1 MKIVVIGGTGLI
13 GSKTVA
19 ILREGGHEV
28 LAASPNTGVNSI
40 TGEGLK
46 EAMAGTQVVI
56 DLANSPSFEDK
67 AVLEFFET
75 SGRNLHAAEA
85 AAGVRHHIAL
95 SIVGTDRTPDN
106 GYFRAKVAQEKLIE
120 TSGIPYT
127 IIRSTQ
133 FLEFLGAIAASSA
146 DGNMVRL
153 SPGLFQ
159 PIAADDVAAI
169 VADVA
174 LAAPRNGIVEIAGP
188 ERAPFN
194 EIVAR
199 YLKAVGDPREVVS
212 DPEARYW
219 GGRVEERSLVPL
231 GEARLGR
238 IGFDEWL
245 PHRDVHCMVRQREFI
260 FYDSGYHRAS
270 PDAGAKAISHRAG
283 LQDVGQLLALALRD
297 SGRTAGAVSFQNS
310 LHPINLPALQ
320 PQANIRA
327 MNFKDISNFGSGSA
341 LHIESHGVKPV
352 SHPIRTIA
360 QGLLA
365 ELNQLLNFL
374 GSSTDLY
381 RSHATSCLS
390 VTCYMMS
397 CYLCNPIYQAFV
409 A

>member
-13 GSKTVA
+13 GSKVVEK
-19 ILREGGHEV
+19 LKQKGHEAI
-28 LAASPNTGVNSI
+28 AAAPNTGVNTI

-46 EAMAGTQVVI
+46 EAMAGAQVVL

-75 SGRNLHAAEA
+75 SGRNLLAAEA
-85 AAGVRHHIAL
+85 AAGVRHHVAL
-95 SIVGTDRTPDN
+95 SIVGIDRTPDN

-133 FLEFLGAIAASSA
+133 FLEFLGGIAASSA
-146 DGNMVRL
+146 DGNVVRL

-212 DPEARYW
+212 DPEARYF
-219 GGRVEERSLVPL
+219 GRPGRGAL
-231 GEARLGR
+231 ARAVGR
-238 IGFDEWL
+238 GAPR
-245 PHRDVHCMVRQREFI
+245 PHRFRRMAPPLTGSSLI
-260 FYDSGYHRAS
+260 
-270 PDAGAKAISHRAG
+270 
-283 LQDVGQLLALALRD
+283 
-297 SGRTAGAVSFQNS
+297 
-310 LHPINLPALQ
+310 LHPPTE
-320 PQANIRA
+320 
-327 MNFKDISNFGSGSA
+327 G
-341 LHIESHGVKPV
+341 
-352 SHPIRTIA
+352 
-360 QGLLA
+360 
-365 ELNQLLNFL
+365 
-374 GSSTDLY
+374 
-381 RSHATSCLS
+381 
-390 VTCYMMS
+390 
-397 CYLCNPIYQAFV
+397 
-409 A
+409 